1 MSPTLS
7 FSSAL
12 LALLDS
18 AVSLTSLSFSL
29 TANVPAFASSDV
41 SSPVIRWVFAFSD
54 FISVFFSVAGA
65 AGVAGV
71 AGVAGFACAKPRALK
86 LNVVKATTKILIMFF
101 TVSPPSFV
109 LDVIFPKLL
118 QIFTKTIKSHAATL
132 TWNSLGGDVS
142 GLYRPVSTA
151 QSQPGHLRAE
161 RRESRRVRQ
170 SAPNPELLP
179 QEIVEDLEAAL
190 EQFREIRG
198 PGRWKK
204 LNPKRVD
211 LCE

>member
-41 SSPVIRWVFAFSD
+41 TSPVIRLVFAFSD

-65 AGVAGV
+65 

-101 TVSPPSFV
+101 TVSPPSFL
-109 LDVIFPKLL
+109 LDVVFSECFKS
-118 QIFTKTIKSHAATL
+118 FTESIKILRRYAHLERCGQHRGSPLELNSRALILNSPGALNARRTAKKGVSL
-132 TWNSLGGDVS
+132 SLGGDVNVLFLFNGS
-142 GLYRPVSTA
+142 AVLGDQGP
-151 QSQPGHLRAE
+151 QS
-161 RRESRRVRQ
+161 
-170 SAPNPELLP
+170 
-179 QEIVEDLEAAL
+179 
-190 EQFREIRG
+190 
-198 PGRWKK
+198 
-204 LNPKRVD
+204 
-211 LCE
+211 